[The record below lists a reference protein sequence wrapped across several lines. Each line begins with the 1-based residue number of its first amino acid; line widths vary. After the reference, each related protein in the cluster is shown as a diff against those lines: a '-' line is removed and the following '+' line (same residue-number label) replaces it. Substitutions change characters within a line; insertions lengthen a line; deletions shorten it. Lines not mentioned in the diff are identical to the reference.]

1 MEIYKI
7 SKNTLKEASIK
18 ELEQDKDND
27 NHFWIIAEPEE
38 ILKHNGFFKF
48 HKSTIEECNNNKQNT
63 RLEVYDDLS
72 FGVINII
79 NYTGNWFEAKELNF
93 YITSNYLVFVSK
105 GKNKLIDNIKNDIA
119 QNAKESAN
127 YNINESKILYMLL
140 DRLTLMDNVILKKI
154 ESSIATLEEQVISGV
169 EKDFTVEIIKLRKQ
183 LLFLKRY
190 YEPLMDIAEDLEENE
205 SGLIDEGAI
214 KYFKMLISRI
224 QRLNNNVV
232 HLRDYVTQVREAYQA
247 QQDIKLNNTMKL
259 FTVVTTIFMPLTLI
273 VGWYGMNFT
282 HMPELKSIY
291 GYPFTI
297 GLSLAVV
304 AVCLVYFRKH
314 DYL

>member
-7 SKNTLKEASIK
+7 SNNILQETSFKEFV
-18 ELEQDKDND
+18 QDKAQ
-27 NHFWIIAEPEE
+27 HFWIIAGPEE
-38 ILKHNGFFKF
+38 ILQHNDIFRF
-48 HKSTIEECNNNKQNT
+48 HKATIEECKSSKQNT

-79 NYTGNWFEAKELNF
+79 NHTGNWFEAKEINF
-93 YITSNYLVFVSK
+93 YITSNYLVFVVKSK
-105 GKNKLIDNIKNDIA
+105 NSLIEQIKNDIA
-119 QNAKESAN
+119 QNAKTSSN

-140 DRLTLMDNVILKKI
+140 DRLTSMDNVILKKI

-183 LLFLKRY
+183 LLYLKRY
-190 YEPLMDIAEDLEENE
+190 YEPLIDIAEDLEENE
-205 SGLIDEGAI
+205 SGLIDEAAI
-214 KYFKMLISRI
+214 KYFKMLINRI
-224 QRLNNNVV
+224 QRLNNNVI

-291 GYPFTI
+291 GYPTVI
-297 GLSLAVV
+297 GLSLVVV
-304 AVCLVYFRKH
+304 AVCLVYFRRH